1 MDTAADRALSFR
13 VFGNFHW
20 PPVRTDYDLSTT
32 DAGRVLLPG
41 IVEIYY
47 DAPSGTATRNA
58 FLRWV
63 PRTSLLPGDALPPF
77 DDVLTDL
84 PCVQQLSTAE
94 LTTVFAAVGPVA
106 LRLSPPGVKPGRDHH
121 LLFRGALL
129 FEQFEPKPDTQ
140 LPPLHLPLLRFFQQD
155 GHTYF
160 SEVVIGQKED
170 DAASG
175 SRFRFN
181 LALPAPRPQSGTTG
195 HACFALP
202 FGAIYKPTLE
212 ATESLPPVERFVA
225 GPGPAVATQD
235 NGGQG
240 VLLTALPAAFRA
252 LGQFNFCAHED
263 AGNFLHFPRFDAHF
277 SSFWP
282 TSAEDFRKALLATL
296 SDPVFVP
303 GQPLFELKKP
313 GGSNAQIWHSVR
325 FLTTADQTTIIF
337 RTGISAIYAESVRQ
351 GITKDLAVEN
361 EQFVLRM
368 PGTKTWMPAGSDLFF
383 DIELAYDTSR
393 TDPWSQQD
401 SAGAMRVLLGFT
413 ASVERDTGNLPRPDR
428 EHLLA
433 IALDRAN
440 KAMHL
445 ARLGLRDLS
454 TRAPQSFLPDILATE
469 KKVTVRFALSGTGTF
484 HLSQSEQPPIK
495 WPQRSHRDA
504 WPRIDFRVTLWPG
517 ERLFVGDNPFPIQI
531 PISLHLP
538 LFQTTTAGLQANL
551 VGDISAGEQHSGYFQ
566 FRIEWQSSQPFKGRL
581 GGFLIDASAAIDV
594 NTPDDFSYW
603 RFGHC
608 PGDNVVLPGGQS
620 GQFAFAEVDC
630 RLRFAASKVRPV
642 GTDRPWSDNS
652 DRPAP
657 LLMPTSD
664 LDGSGN
670 FLIDATEQVSQ
681 ISDRNLTV
689 SLYDRGDG
697 ATDGSL
703 FVILSEQPF
712 GLMRVTSQPLQQ
724 RGSQDGALVATYS
737 STSRFW
743 QVKLTNPTYHYELPP
758 QVAAESMDKPRRL
771 EILDEDLAAGRPI
784 VSPRLGATPVPPAL
798 DTVRRRAIEF
808 RLTPST
814 ELWVQASDVDRGF
827 ALPEWAAHDLFT
839 QRGEFGLGSALNAL
853 RGEFL
858 YGLSVGVD
866 VGRESGAAR
875 GARVAELEALTGRP
889 PLPTALSNGEPN
901 YATRWRA
908 IAAALARRPERVE
921 VWAREP
927 GSSGP
932 IELAKFASG
941 VQFALRKSALHRP
954 PLEGIAEHLDSK
966 DLAPRIS
973 NFGLSGGALWPI
985 ESRNFFNQ
993 LIERPVSDGGTLE
1006 RVALSPIG
1014 GDADQTARFVNQ
1026 LLQIISETRNGF
1038 VQRHK
1043 VEIIGR
1049 IGVFWHRAKHVVVYE
1064 RTVSPSA
1071 QFTPDTSESKRS
1083 RRPIL
1088 RKVSEY
1094 IELLQPERSY
1104 PDFTAATPTTCGFLR
1119 AVRFNRKTINVDS
1132 AWSEDVGTFGWKIPL
1147 WNREAARQRP
1157 QVYPRPDIGF
1167 VTAAE
1172 GEGDQPQTT
1181 QECLEPDN
1189 IYFFA
1194 DATASGP
1201 DTDTWIARRGVDF
1214 GSLPAPK
1221 SEFERALPDTDRS
1234 RKSSAPRIPRGHR
1247 RYTWRLG
1254 PASQKTAINA
1264 ARADEP
1270 LFTRLDSITFMRANA
1285 LDPADPAVAKLSG
1298 ALAASADLQPPQR
1311 IATVEAALAAFVDSV
1326 DHHPENVTTTATTL
1340 FNKLTGVPGLLDP
1353 NQELGKY
1360 IDQAGRFAKGLESF
1374 ADEGPSRCHQAVDD
1388 FIGSIKRKQQLVLE
1402 VIRNWGADASHE
1414 LPQPGDHF
1422 ADKSDLV
1429 KNLTARLITLIDP
1442 ALTGLSQDI
1451 GSVDSSV
1458 QKTNA
1463 IIGDVKQDVETL
1475 LTSASTQVDALKTS
1489 YDKQK
1494 PWSAQRLLEIHQKL
1508 ATVRDGIVS
1517 DVDST
1522 VNEAQSRLTLELD
1535 RLAHSIGTAVAQ
1547 ALTAINADNGQAL
1560 FKINSTE
1567 NAAQSVVGIV
1577 DSKLALVLTQLGEVD
1592 GKLGEAIQLAQ
1603 QSGGQYTAML
1613 TGLRDRATALRTSVA
1628 NVRTD
1633 LQTASAN
1640 LNASVDA
1647 LEAEIANIV
1656 AGATSLINDA
1666 NAFAMTALQQI
1677 ATLAGQP
1684 FAQIKQ
1690 DLTTEVTQAAHLAAE
1705 LIKPFQDM
1713 GDTADA
1719 IVARYASD
1727 IKNAFAKL
1735 PPLIDAAF
1743 KAIEGPL
1750 GLINTNLNNLKTA
1763 LSHQSVLDFIGDHVV
1778 NPAVTAVLSDVD
1790 DAYFATITK
1799 QNLAKLQELLQ
1810 NLSSEAQAAF
1820 ERLSDNVAADILS
1833 AANQACKDI
1842 GSGLQ
1847 QAKDFVDGIRTTLMD
1862 QAQKA
1867 ATKINNALGNPAQ
1880 LIALAQSIAADVGKI
1895 SDDLS
1900 KSYSEA
1906 HAYADRVTDA
1916 VANLGSGGLAAAPS
1930 NILKLYAAAAS
1941 APALPNLDYE
1951 RERLAYYYNQLNN
1964 IVDTTPVAA
1973 WFGRLGEELKA
1984 LGLSL
1989 PFRQIGSRLLPDDL
2003 SQFDISRV
2011 FKNFSGLKL
2020 DQLFQGYKLPP
2031 GVSDAIKVTHAFDAK
2046 QARAWVQID
2055 LDLTLGGHKSLFS
2068 IGPVQLDFVDS
2079 RLLAQVRLEASKDT
2093 DRVEQSG
2100 RATLMTDVEVLVG
2113 GQSMVTL
2120 QKVALTY
2127 DRGSGLKVDF
2137 DPRNIRLNAIFQ
2149 FIQETLGSIFPDEVG
2164 GMKVLKDTRGLP
2176 IGVEH
2181 EFSMPPIS
2189 LMYGTSG
2196 VSNLQIANRFAL
2208 VAFPDFVISD
2218 RFNLSRPELPF
2229 IFSLF
2234 IIGGTGYVTVDA
2246 EYRPFKSE
2254 LMVNVEAAAGGS
2266 ASIGFAFGPVSG
2278 AVVISLS
2285 LAIAYR
2291 KLIGKSGGGLT
2302 VSLVLLVAGTVN
2314 VAGIIDVYIGLLLR
2328 MAYQDSGRIDGTGTL
2343 TVSIRITCFFKLT
2356 VRANATYRLRDG
2368 KSTTTHS
2375 ASIAA
2380 FSNQQTVNAARQKA
2394 AQLLEARG

>member
-1 MDTAADRALSFR
+1 MDTAADRVLAFR

-20 PPVRTDYDLSTT
+20 PPVRTDYDDSTT
-32 DAGRVLLPG
+32 DEGKVLCQG
-41 IVEIYY
+41 VVEIYY
-47 DAPSGTATRNA
+47 DEPSGTATRNA

-63 PRTSLLPGDALPPF
+63 PGTSLPPF
-77 DDVLTDL
+77 ADVLSDL
-84 PCVQQLSTAE
+84 PSIQRLSDAE
-94 LTTVFAAVGPVA
+94 LVTVFAAGLPVA
-106 LRLSPPGVKPGRDHH
+106 FRLAPADVRPDRNHH
-121 LLFRGALL
+121 LLFRGAFL
-129 FEQFEPKPDTQ
+129 FDQFDPMSEAQQPQ
-140 LPPLHLPLLRFFQQD
+140 LRLRVVRFFQHD
-155 GHTYF
+155 GKSYF
-160 SEVVIGQKED
+160 SEAVIGQKED

-181 LALPAPRPQSGTTG
+181 LALPTPRPQSGKTG
-195 HACFALP
+195 QACFVLP
-202 FGAIYKPTLE
+202 LGAIYKPTLE
-212 ATESLPPVERFVA
+212 TAASLPPVERIVA
-225 GPGPAVATQD
+225 GPGPAIATQD
-235 NGGQG
+235 NSGQG
-240 VLLTALPAAFRA
+240 VFLTALPVAYRA

-263 AGNFLHFPRFDAHF
+263 AHNFLHFPRHDTNFQ
-277 SSFWP
+277 SFWP
-282 TSAEDFRKALLATL
+282 TSAEDFRKEFLEIL

-303 GQPLFELKKP
+303 AQTLFELKNP

-325 FLTTADQTTIIF
+325 FVPTADKTKIIF
-337 RTGISAIYAESVRQ
+337 RTGVSAVYAEAIRQ
-351 GITKDLAVEN
+351 GITKDLAVET

-368 PGTKTWMPAGSDLFF
+368 PGTKKNWMEAGSDLFF
-383 DIELAYDTSR
+383 DIELSYDTALA
-393 TDPWSQQD
+393 DPWSQQD
-401 SAGAMRVLLGFT
+401 STGELRVLLGFM
-413 ASVERDTGNLPRPDR
+413 ASVEKGTGNLPRPEF
-428 EHLLA
+428 EHPIA
-433 IALDRAN
+433 VALDRAN

-445 ARLGLRDLS
+445 ARLGLRDLA
-454 TRAPQSFLPDILATE
+454 TQAPQSFLPDIQASQ
-469 KKVTVRFALSGTGTF
+469 KKVTVRFALSGTASF
-484 HLSQSEQPPIK
+484 HLSQTERRAVK
-495 WPQRSHRDA
+495 WPKRANRDA
-504 WPRIDFRVTLWPG
+504 WPTIDFRVTLWPAG
-517 ERLFVGDNPFPIQI
+517 RLFVGDDKFPIRV
-531 PISLHLP
+531 PISLSLP
-538 LFQTTTAGLQANL
+538 LFQTSPSGSELQADL
-551 VGDISAGEQHSGYFQ
+551 VGESSADAQRSGYFQ
-566 FRIEWQSSQPFKGRL
+566 FRIEWLPSQPFAGRL
-581 GGFLIDASAAIDV
+581 GGFLIDASAASDV
-594 NTPDDFSYW
+594 NTSDNFSYW

-608 PGDNVVLPGGQS
+608 PSDSVVLPGGQS
-620 GQFAFAEVDC
+620 GEFAFAEVDC
-630 RLRFAASKVRPV
+630 RLRFACSRVRPV

-657 LLMPTSD
+657 LLMPTSVH
-664 LDGSGN
+664 DGSGD
-670 FLIDATEQVSQ
+670 FRLDAIEQVSQ

-689 SLYDRGDG
+689 SLYDHGEG
-697 ATDGSL
+697 VADGSL

-737 STSRFW
+737 STTRVW

-758 QVAAESMDKPRRL
+758 QVVAESMDKPRRL
-771 EILDEDLAAGRPI
+771 EILDEDLEPSRP
-784 VSPRLGATPVPPAL
+784 PRLGAPPVPPAR
-798 DTVRRRAIEF
+798 DTLQRRAIEF

-875 GARVAELEALTGRP
+875 GARVAEIEALTGRP
-889 PLPTALSNGEPN
+889 PSPNALSNGLPN
-901 YATRWRA
+901 SATRWRA
-908 IAAALARRPERVE
+908 VAAALARRPERLE

-932 IELAKFASG
+932 IELAKFANG

-954 PLEGIAEHLDSK
+954 PLDGIAEHLDSQ

-973 NFGLSGGALWPI
+973 NFGISGGALWPI

-993 LIERPVSDGGTLE
+993 LIERPTSDGGTIE
-1006 RVALSPIG
+1006 RIALSPIG
-1014 GDADQTARFVNQ
+1014 GDADQKAQFLNQ
-1026 LLQIISETRNGF
+1026 LLAIISETRNGF

-1049 IGVFWHRAKHVVVYE
+1049 IAVFWHRAKHVVVYE

-1071 QFTPDTSESKRS
+1071 QFTPDSTASKRS

-1094 IELLQPERSY
+1094 IELLQPERAY
-1104 PDFTAATPTTCGFLR
+1104 PDFSAATPATCGFLR
-1119 AVRFNRKTINVDS
+1119 AVRFNSKTINVDS

-1147 WNREAARQRP
+1147 WNRNAARQRP

-1172 GEGDQPQTT
+1172 GEGDQPQAT

-1214 GSLPAPK
+1214 GSLPPPK
-1221 SEFERALPDTDRS
+1221 AAFERALSDTDRS
-1234 RKSSAPRIPRGHR
+1234 RKSSAPRVPRGHR
-1247 RYTWRLG
+1247 RYTWRLA

-1264 ARADEP
+1264 GRADEP

-1285 LDPADPAVAKLSG
+1285 LDPADSAVAKLST
-1298 ALAASADLQPPQR
+1298 ALAASADIQPPPR
-1311 IATVEAALAAFVDSV
+1311 FATVETALAAFVDSAV
-1326 DHHPENVTTTATTL
+1326 NHPADVTTTAKALVDAVTQ
-1340 FNKLTGVPGLLDP
+1340 VPGQLDP
-1353 NQELGKY
+1353 SKPLRNY
-1360 IDQAGRFAKGLESF
+1360 IDKVGQFTNGLESF
-1374 ADEGPSRCHQAVDD
+1374 ADEGPSRCQQAVDD
-1388 FIGSIKRKQQLVLE
+1388 FIGSIKRKQLIVLE
-1402 VIRNWGADASHE
+1402 VIRNWGSDANNE
-1414 LPQPGDHF
+1414 LPKPGEHF
-1422 ADKSDLV
+1422 QLKSDLIQ
-1429 KNLTARLITLIDP
+1429 NLTVRLVALIDP

-1451 GSVDSSV
+1451 GSIDSSV
-1458 QKTNA
+1458 EKTNA
-1463 IIGDVKQDVETL
+1463 IVNDVKHDVETL
-1475 LTSASTQVDALKTS
+1475 LTSASTQIDALKTS

-1494 PWSAQRLLEIHQKL
+1494 PWSPQRLIEIHQKL
-1508 ATVRDGIVS
+1508 ETIRDGIVS
-1517 DVDST
+1517 DVDSA

-1547 ALTAINADNGQAL
+1547 ALAAINASNSQAL
-1560 FKINSTE
+1560 FEISSTE

-1577 DSKLALVLTQLGEVD
+1577 DAQLASVLTQLAEVD
-1592 GKLGEAIQLAQ
+1592 RKLGEAIQLSEQ
-1603 QSGGQYTAML
+1603 LGGKYTAML
-1613 TGLRDRATALRTSVA
+1613 TGLKDRATTLQTAA
-1628 NVRTD
+1628 AAVRAD
-1633 LQTASAN
+1633 LQTASAK
-1640 LNASVDA
+1640 LDASVEA
-1647 LEAEIANIV
+1647 LEGEIADV
-1656 AGATSLINDA
+1656 VGKATSLINDA
-1666 NAFAMTALQQI
+1666 NAFATAALQQI
-1677 ATLAGQP
+1677 ATLVEQQ

-1690 DLTTEVTQAAHLAAE
+1690 ELTTEVTQAAQVAAE
-1705 LIKPFQDM
+1705 LLKPFEDM

-1719 IVARYASD
+1719 MVARYAAD
-1727 IKNAFAKL
+1727 IKNAIAKL
-1735 PPLIDAAF
+1735 TSLVDAAF
-1743 KAIEGPL
+1743 GVIQHPL
-1750 GLINTNLNNLKTA
+1750 DDINEKLNLVQGA
-1763 LSHQSVLDFIGDHVV
+1763 LSQTNVSNFVRDNVV
-1778 NPAVTAVLSDVD
+1778 TPAVTAVLSDED
-1790 DAYFATITK
+1790 DAYFATITQ
-1799 QNLAKLQELLQ
+1799 QNLTRLQELLQ

-1820 ERLSDNVAADILS
+1820 QRLSDSAASQILGL
-1833 AANQACKDI
+1833 ANQACAAI

-1847 QAKDFVDGIRTTLMD
+1847 QAKDFVDGIRDNLIQ
-1862 QAQKA
+1862 QAQA
-1867 ATKINNALGNPAQ
+1867 AAARINSLLGNPGQ
-1880 LIALAQSIAADVGKI
+1880 LIALAQDIAKDINKI

-1900 KSYSEA
+1900 KSFSEA
-1906 HAYADRVTDA
+1906 HAYADRVADA
-1916 VANLGSGGLAAAPS
+1916 VGNLGSGGLAAAPS

-1951 RERLAYYYNQLNN
+1951 RERLAYYYNQLSN

-1984 LGLSL
+1984 LGLSV

-2003 SQFDISRV
+2003 SNFDISRI

-2031 GVSDAIKVTHAFDAK
+2031 GASDAIKLTHAFDAK

-2055 LDLTLGGHKSLFS
+2055 LDLTLAGHKSLFT

-2079 RLLAQVRLEASKDT
+2079 RLLAQVRLEASQDT
-2093 DRVEQSG
+2093 DRVEQTG
-2100 RATLMTDVEVLVG
+2100 RATLTTDLEVLVG

-2127 DRGSGLKVDF
+2127 EKGSGLKVEF

-2149 FIQETLGSIFPDEVG
+2149 FIQETLGSIFPDDVG
-2164 GMKVLKDTRGLP
+2164 GLKVLKDTHGLP

-2181 EFSMPPIS
+2181 EFSMPPMS

-2266 ASIGFAFGPVSG
+2266 ASIGFAFGPISG

-2302 VSLVLLVAGTVN
+2302 VSFVLLVAGTVN

-2356 VRANATYRLRDG
+2356 VRANATYKLRDG

-2375 ASIAA
+2375 ASITAL
-2380 FSNQQTVNAARQKA
+2380 SNPQSVSAARQKA
-2394 AQLLEARG
+2394 AKLLKARG